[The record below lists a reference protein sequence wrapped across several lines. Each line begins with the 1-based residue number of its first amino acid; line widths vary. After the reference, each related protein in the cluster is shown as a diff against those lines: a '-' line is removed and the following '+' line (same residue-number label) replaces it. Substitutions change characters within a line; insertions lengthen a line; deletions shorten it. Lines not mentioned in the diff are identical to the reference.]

1 MKTNEPLE
9 RYYSAPTTE
18 ILEIQVTSVLM
29 MSNEDP
35 YNQDPD

>member
-1 MKTNEPLE
+1 MKKNEHLE
-9 RYYSAPTTE
+9 RYSTPATE